1 MGWGSVSSASCTSQF
16 VRRVIRCQVC
26 AVQLLTRNCSPGL
39 WAQRALDCAS
49 ALRWPPFLIVVPLS
63 AVLQARIRLW
73 GEIPL
78 RIGRS

>member
-26 AVQLLTRNCSPGL
+26 AVQLLTRNCSPEL
-39 WAQRALDCAS
+39 WAQCALDCAS

-78 RIGRS
+78 RIGHS